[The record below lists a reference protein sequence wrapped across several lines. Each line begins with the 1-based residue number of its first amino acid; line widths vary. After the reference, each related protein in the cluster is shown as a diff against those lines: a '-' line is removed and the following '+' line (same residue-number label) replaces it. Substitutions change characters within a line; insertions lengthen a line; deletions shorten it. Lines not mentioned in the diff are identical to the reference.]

1 MWGWKENERTHNF
14 SQGPRN
20 MAKILLAYV
29 PVMRNMKMWG
39 EKGYC
44 LTNRIAK
51 NNGKQAASMGAHVW
65 TFPPVPS

>member
-1 MWGWKENERTHNF
+1 
-14 SQGPRN
+14 

-39 EKGYC
+39 GKGYC